1 MKIKLFWSEENTK
14 ELLTKVQTAL
24 DELGLVD
31 FIKVELTQDEELKT
45 ELNITKEPALIVE
58 EEAID
63 FKDTIFEGITPEL
76 EEIKS
81 MFVSIIWGAW
91 SDCWSKDDNGSCGT
105 GCAC

>member
-14 ELLTKVQTAL
+14 ELLAKVQTAL

-31 FIKVELTQDEELKT
+31 FIKVELTQDEALKT

-81 MFVSIIWGAW
+81 MFISIIWGWW
-91 SDCWSKDDNGSCGT
+91 SDCGSKDDNGSCGT
-105 GCAC
+105 WCAC